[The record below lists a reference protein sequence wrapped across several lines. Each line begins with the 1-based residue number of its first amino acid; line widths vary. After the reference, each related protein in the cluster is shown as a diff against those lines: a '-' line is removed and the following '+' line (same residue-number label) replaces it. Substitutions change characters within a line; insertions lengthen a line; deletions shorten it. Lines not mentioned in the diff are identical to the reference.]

1 MSTCFFINSSD
12 NTSDVASIFL
22 KSYTKYVKN
31 NPLKIFMGINKK
43 RHNNYNFI
51 NYLQANK
58 SNWKDETLYQLN
70 ILKNKYKIKNVILTL
85 DDFIFNK
92 EKNCSEI
99 NELIK
104 LFDNKKLKYLSLK
117 KLDESK
123 FTDLKNLFRKK
134 KSINKLR
141 YSYPYYSSLQIS
153 LWDIDYLIDNIMSCT
168 SIWNFEL
175 LKSSN
180 NHHDVNE
187 DYFSYKHIVEK
198 GEWNY
203 YTPLYVRKYIGEFKP
218 GSRKVKKDLFGFF
231 IYNIRIISFYVF
243 GFSILKLKN
252 FIS

>member
-51 NYLQANK
+51 NYLHANK
-58 SNWKDETLYQLN
+58 SNWKNETLYQLN
-70 ILKNKYKIKNVILTL
+70 ILKNKYKIKNVILIL

-99 NELIK
+99 NELLK
-104 LFDNKKLKYLSLK
+104 LFDNEKLKYLSLK

-123 FTDLKNLFRKK
+123 FTDLKNFFHTK

-141 YSYPYYSSLQIS
+141 FSYPYYSSLQIS
-153 LWDIDYLIDNIMSCT
+153 LWDIDYLINNIKSCT
-168 SIWNFEL
+168 SIWNFEI
-175 LKSSN
+175 LKNSN
-180 NHHDVNE
+180 NHHHVND

-218 GSRKVKKDLFGFF
+218 GSRKVKSDLFGFLV
-231 IYNIRIISFYVF
+231 YNIRIIFFYVF
-243 GFSILKLKN
+243 GFSILRLKKL
-252 FIS
+252 FS